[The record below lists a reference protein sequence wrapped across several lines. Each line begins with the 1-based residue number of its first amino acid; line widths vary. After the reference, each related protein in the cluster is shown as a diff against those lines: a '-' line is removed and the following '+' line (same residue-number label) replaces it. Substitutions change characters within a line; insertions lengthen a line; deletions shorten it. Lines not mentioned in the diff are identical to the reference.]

1 MCPNIY
7 ILTLN
12 NHLAH
17 FSILE
22 GFSILHIQRGTN
34 IFAIFFPAQFQ
45 YSSDIGRSGLRK
57 EIILGKKRCSGF
69 TYYITG

>member
-1 MCPNIY
+1 MCPNLY

-12 NHLAH
+12 NHLAN
-17 FSILE
+17 FSIFE

-45 YSSDIGRSGLRK
+45 YSSDIGRSGLGK
-57 EIILGKKRCSGF
+57 ESYWGNKRCSGF
-69 TYYITG
+69 TDYITG